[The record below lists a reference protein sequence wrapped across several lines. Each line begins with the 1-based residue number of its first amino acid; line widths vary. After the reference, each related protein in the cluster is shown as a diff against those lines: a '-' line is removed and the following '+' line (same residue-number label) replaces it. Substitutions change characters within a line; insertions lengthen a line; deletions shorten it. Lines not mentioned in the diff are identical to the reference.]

1 MQGQLVGEK
10 TEFNGTGEPSDKS
23 LNQTAI
29 VEMVDGDSEEK
40 TKEKMRRG
48 ERYLIMN
55 QNSRTSEKKE

>member
-1 MQGQLVGEK
+1 MGEK
-10 TEFNGTGEPSDKS
+10 TEFNRTGEPSDKS

-55 QNSRTSEKKE
+55 